1 MTTTPPR
8 SLPVSRPESPIRNTS
23 RNGSEAPAGPSTPAT
38 PPNSGDTCPV
48 CQQPLASPRARYCSA
63 ACRQHAFRLRHPP
76 AVGAA
81 PAPTAVVV
89 ALRRQRA
96 LVAHTVYECPRCN
109 ERYLGE
115 RRCPD
120 CNVFCRAVGLG
131 GTCPDCD
138 AVILLVD
145 LVGEE
150 VLPMPP

>member
-1 MTTTPPR
+1 MTTALPPP
-8 SLPVSRPESPIRNTS
+8 SSVSPICNTS
-23 RNGSEAPAGPSTPAT
+23 RNGSEEPTGPSSP
-38 PPNSGDTCPV
+38 SSTCPV
-48 CQQPLASPRARYCSA
+48 CQQPLVSTRARYCSA

-76 AVGAA
+76 AARAA
-81 PAPTAVVV
+81 PAPTAVV
-89 ALRRQRA
+89 ATMRRQRA
-96 LVAHTVYECPRCN
+96 LVTHTAYACPRCN
-109 ERYLGE
+109 ERRLGE

-150 VLPMPP
+150 VLPVPP

>member
-1 MTTTPPR
+1 M
-8 SLPVSRPESPIRNTS
+8 SALSGASPS
-23 RNGSEAPAGPSTPAT
+23 RNGWRNGSGGPSS
-38 PPNSGDTCPV
+38 PPPCPV
-48 CQQPLASPRARYCSA
+48 CQRPLPGARARYCSA
-63 ACRQHAFRLRHPP
+63 ACRQRAFRLRHPS
-76 AVGAA
+76 A
-81 PAPTAVVV
+81 PSAPPGPTATLL
-89 ALRRQRA
+89 ASLRRGQA

-109 ERYLGE
+109 ERRLGE

-150 VLPMPP
+150 VLPAHP

>member
-1 MTTTPPR
+1 MTTPMTTARPGP
-8 SLPVSRPESPIRNTS
+8 SPVARAESPIRNTS
-23 RNGSEAPAGPSTPAT
+23 RNGSTPPTGPSSPFGA
-38 PPNSGDTCPV
+38 CPV
-48 CQQPLASPRARYCSA
+48 CQQPLASTRARYCSA
-63 ACRQHAFRLRHPP
+63 ACRQAAFRLRHPP
-76 AVGAA
+76 ATTAA
-81 PAPTAVVV
+81 PAPTAVAA

-109 ERYLGE
+109 ERRLGE

-138 AVILLVD
+138 AVISLVE

-150 VLPMPP
+150 VLPVPP